1 MPSTRLP
8 KMRLVSLNAGLTQQV
23 KRIRYTFSTRVAMTA
38 LSLLLVILVLM
49 YLGGNL
55 IRSVLTPLVILP

>member
-1 MPSTRLP
+1 
-8 KMRLVSLNAGLTQQV
+8 MRLVSLNAGLTQQV